1 MEGPHPSLILQ
12 LVFLLVL
19 LGAHCTLSRRENRQ
33 QDGENYVENQRRGF
47 ESPVKEWKNKRGGKG
62 DSETETQPLSVHRRR
77 NWDDGR
83 AQQLEAHAGKPPKP
97 DGLGKRERNTKAR
110 ETIQNTKE
118 NAREKNIAFMGGE
131 TQSKRNANVKKINGG
146 NIPGSEARRRNTKV
160 HKTKSQTYKVRKRL
174 EDDHNRNKKLRK
186 KKFPK
191 KAESEKNYYKK
202 HRTGD
207 SRRSKSTNTLKNV
220 QKTGKKTNK
229 KTRNKNTFD
238 EEEERKNRVHRTGGK
253 TAYEHGSKE
262 VEDIARTEKQAKG
275 EPRSEEESPE
285 RKQRKNKKKNNS
297 RKIANNRR
305 KAGKWGRKKHP
316 NQKTRGHLKD
326 HINKIKSQTKKWMT
340 RRKSKSRTDAAASG
354 RHRQTDIQA
363 KNIGNYQNQTLK
375 QTRTLITDRKH
386 QERPRGQTRG
396 FDYPMYR
403 LSTCKMTHTL
413 TANEPFLLTS
423 DSSRFAR
430 SCFNTFKGPPGS
442 RLTFSCPVF
451 ALGSK
456 GCKAERIQIKEP
468 GKKWKF
474 CKTEVVFLESLGD
487 TLTVQHRRKNL
498 AKKDCPGVFV
508 CEVAVAKG
516 TEPPT
521 APALLPAIA
530 TSQFDINNQF
540 TLEEIPHIIVL
551 PESDSSN
558 SSSSPILD
566 AFNSTTASLNATT
579 NISVLN
585 STTASPSYTTTTNIF
600 NTTTTSLNTTT
611 TTTSTSS
618 TTTSTSSTTTT
629 TTPST
634 SNTTTTT
641 TTSTSSTTTTTTTS
655 TSSTTTTTTT
665 TTTATHVYNTVA
677 PNGTHE
683 VRLLF
688 LPGSLTTTASPLI
701 FTHTGSIVID
711 NFTSPIFTTTSQNI
725 NFTAIATTS
734 GPKFTTAPN
743 VSDFSTTTTGP
754 SSTTTM
760 RGSTTTMR
768 GSTTT
773 MKGSTTTMASST
785 TTMRGSTTTMRGS
798 TTTMASSTT
807 TMASSTTTM
816 ASSTTTTTMKGSTTT
831 MVFQGNSTLV
841 GSGILPVLPVIGG
854 TPTGPSGGQIG
865 VPAPIALP
873 NPIGLP
879 APIAPPKPI
888 GGPAPIAPPK
898 PIGGPTPIAPPKPI
912 GLPAPIAPP
921 KPIGGPTPIAPPK
934 PIGGPAPI
942 APPKPIGGPVPIAPP
957 KPIGLPAPIA
967 PPKPIGG
974 PVPIAPPKPIGGPT
988 PIAPP
993 KPIGGPAPIAPPKP
1007 IGGPVPIAPP
1017 KPIGGPAPIA
1027 PPKPIGGPAPIAP
1040 PKPIGGPTPIAPP
1053 KPIGGPAPIAPPK
1066 PIGGPAPIAPPKPIG
1081 GPAPIAPPNPPPGG
1095 QGPSP
1100 PRLFCSK
1107 CTPGHITVSRIV
1119 GGEPASVGEMPWQA
1133 KLIVSGVMCSGT
1145 LIMPSWVITAAHC
1158 YRNGYR
1164 DTDVT
1169 LGEHDL
1175 DVEEPG
1181 SVVLKINKVIPHPK
1195 FDSFTMEHDIALVE
1209 LKSPV
1214 TFSDRIMPICLAQS
1228 QDFGDFGTAIASG
1241 WGHNSYG
1248 GSSPQVLHKVTLDI
1262 ISNKACDDLYGGL
1275 YDIFDTMMCTYTEN
1289 KDACQGDSGGPLVV
1303 QAPDGQWVLAGITS
1317 FGYRCA
1323 HKDSPGIFT
1332 RISKYHDWISAN
1344 TYQENC

>member
-1 MEGPHPSLILQ
+1 MEGPHPRLILQ

-33 QDGENYVENQRRGF
+33 QDGENYIENQRRSF

-83 AQQLEAHAGKPPKP
+83 AQQLEAHAGKPPTP
-97 DGLGKRERNTKAR
+97 DSLGKRERNTKAR

-146 NIPGSEARRRNTKV
+146 NSPGSEARRRNTKV

-174 EDDHNRNKKLRK
+174 EDDDNRNKKLRK

-220 QKTGKKTNK
+220 QKNGKKTNK

-238 EEEERKNRVHRTGGK
+238 KEEERKNRVHRTGGK
-253 TAYEHGSKE
+253 TAYAHGSKE

-316 NQKTRGHLKD
+316 NQKTRSHLKD

-516 TEPPT
+516 T
-521 APALLPAIA
+521 
-530 TSQFDINNQF
+530 
-540 TLEEIPHIIVL
+540 
-551 PESDSSN
+551 
-558 SSSSPILD
+558 
-566 AFNSTTASLNATT
+566 
-579 NISVLN
+579 
-585 STTASPSYTTTTNIF
+585 
-600 NTTTTSLNTTT
+600 
-611 TTTSTSS
+611 
-618 TTTSTSSTTTT
+618 
-629 TTPST
+629 
-634 SNTTTTT
+634 
-641 TTSTSSTTTTTTTS
+641 
-655 TSSTTTTTTT
+655 
-665 TTTATHVYNTVA
+665 
-677 PNGTHE
+677 
-683 VRLLF
+683 
-688 LPGSLTTTASPLI
+688 
-701 FTHTGSIVID
+701 
-711 NFTSPIFTTTSQNI
+711 
-725 NFTAIATTS
+725 
-734 GPKFTTAPN
+734 
-743 VSDFSTTTTGP
+743 
-754 SSTTTM
+754 
-760 RGSTTTMR
+760 
-768 GSTTT
+768 
-773 MKGSTTTMASST
+773 
-785 TTMRGSTTTMRGS
+785 
-798 TTTMASSTT
+798 
-807 TMASSTTTM
+807 
-816 ASSTTTTTMKGSTTT
+816 
-831 MVFQGNSTLV
+831 GNSTLV